1 METIKDD
8 ARLLQQLAIVSQ
20 RFAQSVHDRI
30 KTRSFKTVELVILQ
44 IYVMNNLGNLP
55 QTFAIAQAESFQHR
69 FEGAIISMMGEL
81 RAIHVEGNRAFNGLP
96 LDNKIKTRSLIDE
109 LFDQP
114 SGSEPV
120 DMQVAPSHPTTTL
133 IVRQVQRS

>member
-69 FEGAIISMMGEL
+69 FECAVLTMMSEFS
-81 RAIHVEGNRAFNGLP
+81 AIHVKGDRAFYGFALR
-96 LDNKIKTRSLIDE
+96 NKIKAGVCR
-109 LFDQP
+109 
-114 SGSEPV
+114 
-120 DMQVAPSHPTTTL
+120 
-133 IVRQVQRS
+133 

>member
-1 METIKDD
+1 METVKDD

-20 RFAQSVHDRI
+20 RFAQSVHHRI

-96 LDNKIKTRSLIDE
+96 FGHKIKARALIDE
-109 LFDQP
+109 LFD
-114 SGSEPV
+114 
-120 DMQVAPSHPTTTL
+120 
-133 IVRQVQRS
+133 